1 LRTYQVHVPGFGV
14 PYVPNMI
21 PQIPPQHTTDTPG
34 AGCAGD
40 TNVPQRENAH
50 IHTAATVHTGR
61 VTTLEVRLWVDA
73 MYRLVDAASPMRVIA
88 LELRARVLVLTRRRA
103 ALVVQAGWLRAGA
116 MASRSGALDL
126 VQPDE
131 WMINKRPHNQSEIFP
146 SILTLPTGG
155 SSFCFHHRS
164 IRGGGVQIRRRP
176 SVDHL

>member
-1 LRTYQVHVPGFGV
+1 MRTGSARYEDLCLQVRGGGGVAYVPGFGV

-73 MYRLVDAASPMRVIA
+73 
-88 LELRARVLVLTRRRA
+88 
-103 ALVVQAGWLRAGA
+103 
-116 MASRSGALDL
+116 
-126 VQPDE
+126 
-131 WMINKRPHNQSEIFP
+131 
-146 SILTLPTGG
+146 
-155 SSFCFHHRS
+155 
-164 IRGGGVQIRRRP
+164 
-176 SVDHL
+176 